1 MKTCLIVLMLTIHL
15 GCFAQQD
22 PLYAQYLLN
31 PLAINPA
38 YAGFNDNF
46 NAMAGYRLQ
55 WTGFEGQ
62 PNTIYASAHSSV
74 LNRKGG
80 VGLVI
85 VNDRIGNVTNNE
97 VNLSFAYKLRFEDRT
112 LSFGMQAGFQS
123 YASKIDDLNI
133 YNAGDMAFSGDDRA
147 TRLNIGT
154 GVMYKTDQLSLGIS
168 VPRLLPTTFENAGG
182 EFELYNQHYYFL
194 ASYLHYLNERVWI
207 KPSAMVRAIQ
217 SAPASIDVA
226 VNFIFNGKHSAGLFT
241 RNLKTNGLLLQTV
254 LNERFFLG
262 YVFEVPTNRSVGTN
276 FTTHEVNLG
285 MRLSL
290 LPYHDRLISN
300 Y

>member
-1 MKTCLIVLMLTIHL
+1 MKTCLFVLMLTIHI
-15 GCFAQQD
+15 GGFAQQD

-31 PLAINPA
+31 PLALNPA

-46 NAMAGYRLQ
+46 NALAGYRLQ

-80 VGLVI
+80 VGLVLL
-85 VNDRIGNVTNNE
+85 NDRIGNLSNNE
-97 VNLSFAYKLRFEDRT
+97 VNLSFAYKLRFEDRM

-123 YASKIDDLNI
+123 YASEINILNI
-133 YNAGDMAFSGDDRA
+133 HNPGDMAFSGDDRG
-147 TRLNIGT
+147 TRLNIGA
-154 GVMYKTDQLSLGIS
+154 GMMYKTDHLSFGVS
-168 VPRLLPTTFENAGG
+168 VPRLLPTTFKDAGG
-182 EFELYNQHYYFL
+182 EFDLYNQHYYFT
-194 ASYLHYLNERVWI
+194 ASYLHYLNEGIWI
-207 KPSAMVRAIQ
+207 KPAALVRAVK

-226 VNFIFNGKHSAGLFT
+226 ANFIFYGKHSAGIFT
-241 RNLKTNGLLLQTV
+241 RNFNTNGLLLQTV

-262 YVFEVPTNRSVGTN
+262 YVFEVPTNKSVGTH
-276 FTTHEVNLG
+276 FTTHEINLG
-285 MRLSL
+285 LRLSL
-290 LPYHDRLISN
+290 LPYHDRLVSN